1 MNFTLLHH
9 KHHDLNARMG
19 EFGGW
24 EMPIQYKGILSEHD
38 HTRKKCSIFDI
49 CHMGEIELSGPGCIN
64 DLEKLLTCNIRG
76 MSIGQV
82 RYGYLLNH
90 SGGVIDD
97 LTCYRLAD
105 EKFMLVVNAATTQ
118 IDFDWFKKNISP
130 KTFLVDRSS
139 EFAKIDIQGPLSKNI
154 LIQTA
159 NLNITD
165 LKYFKFI
172 EIDKIIVSR
181 TGYTGELGYEL
192 YIPSEQVEKWWDML
206 LNHVDCEPA
215 GLGARDTLRLE
226 MGYPLYGH
234 ELNEL
239 NSPISFSNGSFIN
252 LDKDFI
258 GKNKIINDLEN
269 KSKKAV
275 GLLFDSK
282 RAARENDLVFHKE
295 KEIGIVSSGSISPS
309 LGKAIA
315 IASVKSEYSNIGKK
329 LLVKIRNNFYEA
341 EVVSLPFYSG
351 GTARI

>member
-1 MNFTLLHH
+1 MNFTLLHQ

-24 EMPIQYKGILSEHD
+24 DMPIQYKGILSEHD
-38 HTRKKCSIFDI
+38 HTRNKCSIFDI
-49 CHMGEIELSGPGCIN
+49 CHMGEIEVSGSSCID
-64 DLEKLLTCNIRG
+64 DLENLLTCSIKD

-97 LTCYRLAD
+97 LTCYRLAND
-105 EKFMLVVNAATTQ
+105 KFMLVVNAATTK
-118 IDFDWFKKNISP
+118 IDFDWIKKNISP
-130 KTFLVDRSS
+130 KTLLKDRSS
-139 EFAKIDIQGPLSKNI
+139 EFAKIDIQGPLSRNVLMQIANFNI
-154 LIQTA
+154 I
-159 NLNITD
+159 D

-192 YIPSEQVEKWWDML
+192 YIPSKSAEKWWNML
-206 LNHVDCEPA
+206 LNHIDCEAA

-239 NSPISFSNGSFIN
+239 NSPISFSDGSFIN
-252 LDKDFI
+252 LNKDFI
-258 GKNKIINDLEN
+258 GKQKIIDDIKN

-275 GLLFDSK
+275 GLSFDSK
-282 RAARENDLVFHKE
+282 RAARENDLVFYNDQK
-295 KEIGIVSSGSISPS
+295 IGIITSGSVSPS

-315 IASVKSEYSNIGKK
+315 IASVKFEYSHLGKK

-341 EVVSLPFYSG
+341 EVVSLPFYRN